1 METVVYGPSNT
12 VIDDVVGKI
21 KNAQQQLEI
30 MRAQVTQLM
39 SDTSDVQIGQIAN
52 NAKTISEKNQ
62 QQFKALL
69 PFRGAQFECLEKIE
83 TEGGNVVRQLEIQL
97 QNTMNK
103 LYQFSLG
110 KQYVDQQIKTP
121 KVPKTPELKEI
132 QFPGNLQQTQELY
145 GVKSYMADS
154 PALAMSSFRQ

>member
-1 METVVYGPSNT
+1 METVVYGPSNA

-39 SDTSDVQIGQIAN
+39 SDTSDVQIGQVVS

-62 QQFKALL
+62 QQFKMLL

-83 TEGGNVVRQLEIQL
+83 TEGGNVVR
-97 QNTMNK
+97 
-103 LYQFSLG
+103 
-110 KQYVDQQIKTP
+110 
-121 KVPKTPELKEI
+121 
-132 QFPGNLQQTQELY
+132 
-145 GVKSYMADS
+145 
-154 PALAMSSFRQ
+154 